1 MDNTIDYAQMW
12 KTLLRTGIKER
23 FIQIRREFFMNVAA
37 DGPRS
42 YTGLDTLEEI
52 LKSSP
57 LSGRRE
63 SCVPDIREYAL
74 AAIKE
79 NDSFKHYYY
88 QTADNTFFV
97 EYFANKSRGITKEL
111 LEKTNMEVTEYG
123 KVDGFCYSM
132 SSLGTEDNG
141 EGISVMKPTYH
152 FILLSEV
159 DMIPESYPMVIKHE
173 LSHACIYEIRS
184 LIHDGVIQNR
194 AIPATWSDEDRESW
208 RDDIDTLYDIL
219 KGDTK
224 EKQDFIEFICEF
236 LMFESDGQTKM
247 KNPVMETNSKNVKSD
262 SKPKITYRTMTPYD
276 RFVDI
281 IDSYGD
287 DYREI
292 YETIISSLAPFYE
305 NYDKFLD
312 DVRL

>member
-63 SCVPDIREYAL
+63 SWVPDIREYAL

-79 NDSFKHYYY
+79 DDSFKHYYY

-97 EYFANKSRGITKEL
+97 EYFANKSRCITKEL
-111 LEKTNMEVTEYG
+111 LEKVNMENVYG
-123 KVDGFCYSM
+123 EIDGFCYSM
-132 SSLGTEDNG
+132 TSLGVDGQEDTLD
-141 EGISVMKPTYH
+141 SKPTYH
-152 FILLSEV
+152 FILLTEI
-159 DMIPESYPMVIKHE
+159 DMVPEFYPKIIKHE
-173 LSHACIYEIRS
+173 LTHACIYEIRN
-184 LIHDGVIQNR
+184 LIHNGIVQTR
-194 AIPATWSDEDRESW
+194 GIPATWSDEDRESW
-208 RDDIDTLYDIL
+208 CDDINTLYDIL

-236 LMFESDGQTKM
+236 LMFESDGQTKV
-247 KNPVMETNSKNVKSD
+247 KNPVIEAGSKSTKPD

-276 RFVDI
+276 RFVDV

-287 DYREI
+287 DYREA